1 MVAKKKATT
10 RKKSKGGKVKA
21 LQNRAPAKEKLS
33 KKDQQ
38 KIRFAY
44 LQGSSREEICR
55 KYKID
60 YKQLDNLIHR
70 NGWKED
76 FEEIEGKVREK
87 TALSII
93 SNASST
99 LARMNTE
106 ATELLDLIKKRI
118 YDPEISNED
127 LSYLIKSRNT
137 LLRELLRSL
146 GLPDT
151 IRKESGSPDEKSQ
164 FNLQIIT
171 GVGEL
176 PGSVEKLIGGNAI
189 GVGKEETSP
198 IRSKK
203 SQNGDHPQ
211 K

>member
-1 MVAKKKATT
+1 MVAKKKVTT
-10 RKKSKGGKVKA
+10 RKTSKGGKKKA
-21 LQNRAPAKEKLS
+21 LSTRAPTKEKLS
-33 KKDQQ
+33 KKDQL

-44 LQGSSREEICR
+44 LQGSSREEICQ
-55 KYKID
+55 KYKIE

-70 NGWKED
+70 NGWKDD

-93 SNASST
+93 SNASTT

-118 YDPEISNED
+118 YDPELSNED

-151 IRKESGSPDEKSQ
+151 IRNESGSPEDKSQ

-176 PGSVEKLIGGNAI
+176 PGSIEKLIGGKAI
-189 GVGKEETSP
+189 GVGKEETSKD
-198 IRSKK
+198 RSSK
-203 SQNGDHPQ
+203 SQNGDNS
-211 K
+211 KK